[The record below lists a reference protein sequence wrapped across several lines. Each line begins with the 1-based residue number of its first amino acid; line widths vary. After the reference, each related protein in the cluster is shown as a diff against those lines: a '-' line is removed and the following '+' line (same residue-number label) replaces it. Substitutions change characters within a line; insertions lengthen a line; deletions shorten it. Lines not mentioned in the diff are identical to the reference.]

1 MFPLLLALQIHI
13 LNPFGPSTIHTVN
26 PFNHPQGTVAPLL
39 TASASDESCTLPAP
53 LLSTGLEP
61 KAFSDGTEKLNNDS
75 GQTWNTQVPYAIGK
89 CTTSDARRRW
99 KFELHDTPNDHGQ
112 SDPSNKRR
120 SEVRATASFE
130 RFHNNI
136 TYWHAFSFK
145 EHWDCPAC
153 MKGNEVTIMQMHWP
167 SGASPPF
174 AFRAVGFNGGMGF
187 RISTRGDSQ
196 NNITRY
202 TGPLTGDVE
211 HDVVY
216 TFKLN
221 GSSGDLTV
229 WLDAKKVLDLHGV
242 PIGSLTEDG
251 YSFSFGPYGQLHGN
265 LVTAEYGNI
274 APFPSTADLSS
285 RISAP
290 PVW

>member
-1 MFPLLLALQIHI
+1 MVKRYDGVLREKDGKSYRIVPDKSL
-13 LNPFGPSTIHTVN
+13 
-26 PFNHPQGTVAPLL
+26 VAVI
-39 TASASDESCTLPAP
+39 E
-53 LLSTGLEP
+53 G
-61 KAFSDGTEKLNNDS
+61 
-75 GQTWNTQVPYAIGK
+75 
-89 CTTSDARRRW
+89 
-99 KFELHDTPNDHGQ
+99 
-112 SDPSNKRR
+112 
-120 SEVRATASFE
+120 
-130 RFHNNI
+130 
-136 TYWHAFSFK
+136 
-145 EHWDCPAC
+145 
-153 MKGNEVTIMQMHWP
+153 
-167 SGASPPF
+167 F